1 MIEIAFLLII
11 VGLIVGIPVPFTFLG
26 VSAFLIF
33 TLNLDPSFLLP
44 YAFREVSSVVL
55 LTIPLFILIGGLMER
70 GGIGSTLV
78 DWVDVFV
85 GKIRG
90 GLGIV
95 AIVSCAIFGSVTGSA
110 VATCSAIGSIMFPQ
124 LRANGYPRGYCAALI
139 ANAAVIGILI
149 PPSAIMI
156 LYAWI
161 GGQSV
166 LACFLATVVPGII
179 LVILLSIIN
188 MIMLRKNKTIK
199 IRDKSNIKDDFI
211 LFGKKGYRAIPALLM
226 PVIVLGGIYGGFMT
240 PTEAGAVGVVY
251 AIPVG
256 FLIYKGLTGRKFFD
270 SLVSTATTTGVI
282 MLMLFAMMMLSR
294 VFIMEDLPRTIL
306 GHLTAIS
313 ENEIVLLIMLNIFMI
328 IIGMIMDDVSAV
340 LLTTPILLP
349 VAILIGIHPVH
360 FAAILGV
367 NLKMGNVTPPTAP
380 LLYLSAKLGDSNVSE
395 MIVPSTYMILF
406 GWVPTLIITTYV
418 PEVAMFLPRVILG
431 ISY

>member
-11 VGLIVGIPVPFTFLG
+11 VGLIIGIPVPFTFLG

-55 LTIPLFILIGGLMER
+55 LTIPLFILIGGLMEK

-124 LRANGYPRGYCAALI
+124 LQANGYPRGYCAALI

-188 MIMLRKNKTIK
+188 IIMLRKNKNIK
-199 IRDKSNIKDDFI
+199 IRGKSSIKADFK

-294 VFIMEDLPRTIL
+294 VFIMENLPRTIL

-349 VAILIGIHPVH
+349 VAILIGIHPIH

-380 LLYLSAKLGDSNVSE
+380 LLYLSAKLGNSNVSE

-406 GWVPTLIITTYV
+406 GWLPTLIITTYV
-418 PEVAMFLPRVILG
+418 PEVAMFLPRIILG